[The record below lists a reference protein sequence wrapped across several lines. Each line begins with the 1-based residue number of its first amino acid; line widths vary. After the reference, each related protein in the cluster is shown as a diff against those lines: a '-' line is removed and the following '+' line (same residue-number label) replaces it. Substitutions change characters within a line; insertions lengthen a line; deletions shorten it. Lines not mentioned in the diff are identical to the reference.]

1 MQAHL
6 RHHHHHKRHHAYPM
20 FLLTLF
26 TLVFCAHLIIT
37 THIRPCNAQ
46 QSPSLASSYLPSHVH
61 DMIKQQYGGALS
73 ANSMM
78 MTKDTHYCT
87 SDLQCFNSGTCDVS
101 TGICQ
106 CIPGFKNDIA
116 HGVYNCSLIGT
127 STLQHYNTIYSHHII
142 IIITHSFISSSLH
155 RTKTYG
161 KTCIYKI

>member
-6 RHHHHHKRHHAYPM
+6 RHRHHHAYPM
-20 FLLTLF
+20 LLLTLF
-26 TLVFCAHLIIT
+26 TLVFCAHLIITT

-61 DMIKQQYGGALS
+61 DMIKQQYGGGYGAIS
-73 ANSMM
+73 SNSMM

-127 STLQHYNTIYSHHII
+127 LPLLQHHVFSSHH
-142 IIITHSFISSSLH
+142 HH
-155 RTKTYG
+155 NH
-161 KTCIYKI
+161 